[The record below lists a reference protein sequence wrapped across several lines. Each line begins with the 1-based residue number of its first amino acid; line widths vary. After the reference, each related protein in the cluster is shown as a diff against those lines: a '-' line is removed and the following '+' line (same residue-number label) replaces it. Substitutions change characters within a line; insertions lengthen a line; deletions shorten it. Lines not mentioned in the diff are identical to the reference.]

1 MYNDPP
7 LFNTNFLRWVNT
19 TYLKMQQLFRFQ
31 EQLLPQ
37 LCVQNDME
45 SDAPYGW
52 QIQNGGTEC
61 GEVA

>member
-31 EQLLPQ
+31 EQLLPHFVFRMTWN
-37 LCVQNDME
+37 LMLLMDGKFKME
-45 SDAPYGW
+45 E
-52 QIQNGGTEC
+52 QC